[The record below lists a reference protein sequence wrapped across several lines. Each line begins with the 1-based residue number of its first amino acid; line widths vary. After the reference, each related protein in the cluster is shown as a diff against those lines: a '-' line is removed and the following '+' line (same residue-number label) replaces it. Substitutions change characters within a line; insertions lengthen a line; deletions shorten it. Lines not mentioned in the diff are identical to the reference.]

1 MKRLLAC
8 LVVVWVL
15 GSNVFGEVKVV
26 EHRSVGV
33 GKTRMSAIKDA
44 LYQAVAQVKGVEVS
58 SADYK
63 VEIDSA
69 SIDVERSE
77 TSKSVN
83 VDSVS
88 IEAAGDTTKTRTGG
102 IVKGYDIIEEKTRDD
117 GSYEVVLNVR
127 LYDYEKPAQSKR
139 ASIAV
144 MPIQTLADSY
154 TAGDYNVSGTDAA
167 KMLADKIEIRLTK
180 TNKMAVLDR
189 RHIAEVLANQNFN
202 YYMGSLEERARIGNA
217 LGSDY
222 MFIGMIADMHITVET
237 KNIEAVGV
245 VSSEYEAAFGFDYRV
260 VNAQTMQ
267 IKMADAIKIRLGN
280 DQFNMLIDQRTQEVD
295 YKDMLDNLMSMAAE
309 EVVANIME
317 QLYPVKIAAISDS
330 EQIVINQGQ
339 GRIFE
344 GMVLNVVAEG
354 EEIFD
359 SETNESLGKTENT
372 VAKVQVYKTM
382 ANISYAKLIEG
393 KIADIAVD
401 MICRPVM
408 DEFGGYQETDNGAKS
423 KIEIT
428 PQGGVK
434 LPSD

>member
-1 MKRLLAC
+1 
-8 LVVVWVL
+8 
-15 GSNVFGEVKVV
+15 
-26 EHRSVGV
+26 
-33 GKTRMSAIKDA
+33 
-44 LYQAVAQVKGVEVS
+44 
-58 SADYK
+58 
-63 VEIDSA
+63 
-69 SIDVERSE
+69 
-77 TSKSVN
+77 
-83 VDSVS
+83 
-88 IEAAGDTTKTRTGG
+88 
-102 IVKGYDIIEEKTRDD
+102 
-117 GSYEVVLNVR
+117 
-127 LYDYEKPAQSKR
+127 
-139 ASIAV
+139 

-154 TAGDYNVSGTDAA
+154 TAGDYNISGTDAA
-167 KMLADKIEIRLTK
+167 KMLADKIEIGLTK

-189 RHIAEVLANQNFN
+189 RHVAEVLANQNFN
-202 YYMGSLEERARIGNA
+202 YYLGSLEERARIGNA

-222 MFIGMIADMHITVET
+222 MFIGMIADMRITVET

-260 VNAQTMQ
+260 VNAQTLQ

-280 DQFNMLIDQRTQEVD
+280 DQVKMLIDQRTKEVD

-309 EVVANIME
+309 GVVANIME

-372 VAKVQVYKTM
+372 VAKIQVYKTM